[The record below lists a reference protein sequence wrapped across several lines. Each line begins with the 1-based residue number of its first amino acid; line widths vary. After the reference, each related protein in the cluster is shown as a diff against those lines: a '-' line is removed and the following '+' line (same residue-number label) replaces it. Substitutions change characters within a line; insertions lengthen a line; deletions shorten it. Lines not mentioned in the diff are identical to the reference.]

1 MRAVTKGKEIENILD
16 ECLERLLVKGETV
29 EQCLE
34 SYPEHAAELGP
45 LLRTALATS
54 NALDIQPSTDF
65 MARARYQLYAELDR
79 AQVRQRRPIFGWQPR
94 WALIVVVVLT
104 VLLVGGG
111 TVVAADSSMPGSPL
125 YPVKLATENIRLKLS
140 LSDVRKAELYAALAD
155 RRVAEIARMIEK
167 GRTQLVERTAQR
179 LRNHL
184 AMMSRLSLVRY
195 EAARAGQVAPSV
207 AAEKPPATT
216 SPQKTIGEDQPSVSA
231 RTITAT
237 GTRNGRLRLM
247 LLLGHYAVNHPAR
260 LRAMLEEAPE
270 SARPAIREA
279 ITVSVITY
287 RKALEELE
295 QRPGIVPEEESSA
308 SENGP
313 SDR

>member
-1 MRAVTKGKEIENILD
+1 MTKGKEIDNILD

-65 MARARYQLYAELDR
+65 MARARYQLYAEFDR
-79 AQVRQRRPIFGWQPR
+79 VQVRWRKSIFGWQPR
-94 WALIVVVVLT
+94 WALIVVVVLA

-155 RRVAEIARMIEK
+155 RRVAEIAYMIEK
-167 GRTQLVERTAQR
+167 GKSQLAERAAQR

-184 AMMSRLSLVRY
+184 TMMSRLSLVRY
-195 EAARAGQVAPSV
+195 EAARAGQAAPSV
-207 AAEKPPATT
+207 AAEKPP
-216 SPQKTIGEDQPSVSA
+216 GM
-231 RTITAT
+231 TA
-237 GTRNGRLRLM
+237 GATRNGRLRLM

-260 LRAMLEEAPE
+260 LRAMLEKAPE
-270 SARPAIREA
+270 SARPAIRQA
-279 ITVSVITY
+279 IAASVVTY

-295 QRPGIVPEEESSA
+295 QRPGIVPEGETSA
-308 SENGP
+308 NENGP